1 MRKLCPSA
9 LFSTC
14 GWQRL
19 VTLGMALN
27 TRKGVL
33 VGICAAV
40 ALAGCD
46 KCGDAVKFNLPN
58 GSKVCYQTEEK
69 S

>member
-1 MRKLCPSA
+1 MHEFCPSA
-9 LFSTC
+9 LFTTRGSP
-14 GWQRL
+14 RL
-19 VTLGMALN
+19 WTLGQALAD
-27 TRKGVL
+27 RKAVL
-33 VGICAAV
+33 IGICAAL

-46 KCGDAVKFNLPN
+46 KCGDPVKFNLPN

>member
-1 MRKLCPSA
+1 MREFCPSV
-9 LFSTC
+9 LFTTR
-14 GWQRL
+14 GWERL
-19 VTLGMALN
+19 LTLGGALAD
-27 TRKGVL
+27 RKGAL
-33 VGICAAV
+33 VGICTAL

-46 KCGDAVKFNLPN
+46 KCGDPVKFNLPN